1 MTMFCRVI
9 NPALWLRR
17 FVGTVDKQTL
27 QNGNVVIL
35 AEHQVREENYHP
47 VIIRFFFI
55 NKKQEMKNRDVFIR
69 AFMAGQVSPFFRGTE
84 LNCQYS
90 LFLRVLRGAPC
101 LCHCA

>member
-1 MTMFCRVI
+1 M
-9 NPALWLRR
+9 
-17 FVGTVDKQTL
+17 GTVDKQTL

-55 NKKQEMKNRDVFIR
+55 NKKQGMKKQGCFYPGIYGGADV
-69 AFMAGQVSPFFRGTE
+69 AFFFRGTE

>member
-1 MTMFCRVI
+1 M
-9 NPALWLRR
+9 
-17 FVGTVDKQTL
+17 GTVDKQTL
-27 QNGNVVIL
+27 QNSNVVIL

-55 NKKQEMKNRDVFIR
+55 NKKQEMKKQGCFYPGIYGGADV
-69 AFMAGQVSPFFRGTE
+69 AFFFRGAE

>member
-1 MTMFCRVI
+1 M
-9 NPALWLRR
+9 
-17 FVGTVDKQTL
+17 GTVVKQTL

-55 NKKQEMKNRDVFIR
+55 NKKQEMKKKQGCFYPGIYGGAGV
-69 AFMAGQVSPFFRGTE
+69 AFFFRGTE

>member
-1 MTMFCRVI
+1 M
-9 NPALWLRR
+9 
-17 FVGTVDKQTL
+17 GTVVKQTL

-55 NKKQEMKNRDVFIR
+55 NKKQEMKKNRDVFIR
-69 AFMAGQVSPFFRGTE
+69 AFMAGQVSPFFRGTK